1 MKKLVKAFRIFLMQT
16 MMGFVDFLDKIR
28 RSILPPQ
35 AVLLN
40 YAIGNIAI
48 HRSMC
53 VVTKLKIADILKSGP
68 KKIEDIAK
76 ETGAEPDVLFRI
88 MRTMTSAG
96 IFRYCKNGY
105 FETNKLGRNLQSD
118 LEDSMYAF
126 VKIVGEDWI
135 SDIWGDLL
143 ETAKSGKDHY
153 QIKYGVSFFDWL
165 KNNKEAQEEFDVGM
179 TSISVISDGPVA
191 SAYDFSPFKSLVDIG
206 GGHASQLIT
215 ILKAYPQMKGIVY
228 DMPTPISDLEKGEV
242 FKKEGVEGRAIGIP
256 GDFFE
261 SIPAGY
267 DSYFMKSILHDWDDE
282 RAIKILSNCR
292 RAVRDDS
299 VMLIV
304 ENVVKD
310 DFNSSDLSKVLDINV
325 LALMGGKVRT
335 RGECADL
342 FKSAGFELSR
352 VILTESPF
360 TILEA
365 KPI

>member
-1 MKKLVKAFRIFLMQT
+1 VAVELKL
-16 MMGFVDFLDKIR
+16 
-28 RSILPPQ
+28 
-35 AVLLN
+35 
-40 YAIGNIAI
+40 
-48 HRSMC
+48 
-53 VVTKLKIADILKSGP
+53 ADILKDGP
-68 KKIEDIAK
+68 KRYDDLAR
-76 ETGAEPDVLFRI
+76 ETGTDPDVLSRVL
-88 MRTMTSAG
+88 RTLTSAG
-96 IFRYCKNGY
+96 VFKSKKNGY
-105 FETNKLGRNLQSD
+105 FETNALGRHLQSD

-143 ETAKSGKDHY
+143 ETTRSGKDHY
-153 QIKYGVSFFDWL
+153 RSKYGMSFFDWL
-165 KNNKEAQEEFDVGM
+165 KSNKEAQKEFDVGM
-179 TSISVISDGPVA
+179 TSISVISDVPVA
-191 SAYDFSPFKSLVDIG
+191 RAYDFSPFKSLVDIG
-206 GGHASQLIT
+206 GGHGSQLMT
-215 ILKAYPQMKGIVY
+215 ILKSHPGMKGILF
-228 DMPTPISDLEKGEV
+228 DMSAPVSDLENGDI
-242 FKKEGVEGRAIGIP
+242 FKKEGLAGRVSCIA

-267 DSYFMKSILHDWDDE
+267 DAYFMKSILHDWDDE

-292 RAVRDDS
+292 KAVRDDS

-335 RGECADL
+335 RDECAEIL
-342 FKSAGFELSR
+342 KAAGFALTR
-352 VILTESPF
+352 VIPTESPF